1 MDDIN
6 YKSYWKVI
14 TELTGY
20 DFSGYT
26 SDSLSNR
33 LDSFISY
40 ESIASADEL
49 REKLFYDKHA
59 QEAIL
64 GKLLSNY
71 TEMFRDP
78 LFFHSLRTKVLPF
91 LSMYP
96 KISIW
101 HAGCSTGEEV
111 YSLAILLDELDLLDR
126 CQIYA
131 TDVNELNLK
140 KATSGIYTLDM
151 VQKSSARYF
160 RSGGKKNLSKY
171 YTAYYDHIIF
181 HKKLRTSIKFINH
194 DLIKDKS
201 FSRFHLILCRNVF
214 IYFSLTLQD
223 KALHSMIN
231 STYNY
236 GYFGIGS
243 QESIINLE
251 NFRLTPIDNENRI
264 YRKIM

>member
-1 MDDIN
+1 MDNIN
-6 YKSYWKVI
+6 YKSYWRVI
-14 TELTGY
+14 TESTGY
-20 DFSGYT
+20 DFSGYAN
-26 SDSLSNR
+26 DSLTNR
-33 LDSFISY
+33 LENFISY

-64 GKLLSNY
+64 GKLLVNY

-78 LFFHSLRTKVLPF
+78 LFFQALRTKVFPF

-126 CQIYA
+126 CQIFA
-131 TDVNELNLK
+131 TDVNELNVK
-140 KATSGIYTLDM
+140 KAASGIFTVDTM
-151 VQKSSARYF
+151 KKASTRYF
-160 RSGGKKNLSKY
+160 RSGGKYNLSKY

-181 HKKLRTSIKFINH
+181 SKRLRASIKFINH
-194 DLIKDKS
+194 DIIKDMAPC
-201 FSRFHLILCRNVF
+201 RFHLILCRNVF
-214 IYFSLTLQD
+214 IYFSHALQN
-223 KALHSMIN
+223 KALSSMIS

-236 GYFGIGS
+236 GYFGMGS
-243 QESIINLE
+243 QESIINIDSLH
-251 NFRLTPIDNENRI
+251 LTPIDHENRI